1 MITIRYEISYEAV
14 KQEFIENGVYYSGDN
29 YGRWL
34 EISAKPEELS
44 KDDRKLIWENC
55 KDSGDGDFI
64 YEDSY
69 INMVCK
75 SIDDFLDA
83 IRD

>member
-1 MITIRYEISYEAV
+1 MITIRYEISYQAV
-14 KQEFIENGVYYSGDN
+14 KQEFIENGVYYGGYNDE
-29 YGRWL
+29 RWL
-34 EISAKPEELS
+34 EISVNPEELS
-44 KDDRKLIWENC
+44 KEDRKLIWENC

-75 SIDDFLDA
+75 SIDDFLEA
-83 IRD
+83 LRE